1 MVKRFQVYPM
11 NTPIGTLLERGNQ
24 FTDVAVS
31 NDTPRKSDWPVISLC
46 LCLSGF
52 GMSAVPFI
60 GTRYGDWPEAI
71 ALGLGLLPIVFVA
84 IRIIIQ
90 FDQRL
95 SNIERYLREIE
106 AGRK

>member
-1 MVKRFQVYPM
+1 M
-11 NTPIGTLLERGNQ
+11 N
-24 FTDVAVS
+24 
-31 NDTPRKSDWPVISLC
+31 NDTPRKSEWPVIGLC

-71 ALGLGLLPIVFVA
+71 ALGLGLLPNVFVA
-84 IRIIIQ
+84 IRVIIQ

-95 SNIERYLREIE
+95 ASIERRLRELE
-106 AGRK
+106 SGRK